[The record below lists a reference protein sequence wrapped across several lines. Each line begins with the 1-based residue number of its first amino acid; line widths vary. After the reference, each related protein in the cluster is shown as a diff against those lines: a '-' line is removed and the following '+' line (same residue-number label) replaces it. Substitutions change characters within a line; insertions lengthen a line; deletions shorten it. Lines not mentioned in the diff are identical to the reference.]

1 MTAPAARH
9 LGFLD
14 QTGAALAPMAAALA
28 AAMLPPWWLVAAWA
42 LDPAPQVDTLAG
54 QALAEWGLE
63 PRQAGRYA
71 PANLPGPGVLV
82 ALGPNW
88 GHPLPDLP
96 AGVQWRCWPLPPR
109 GTGLSALR
117 SQRDRI
123 RHLLEEWA
131 VNFA

>member
-14 QTGAALAPMAAALA
+14 QTGEALAPMAAALA
-28 AAMLPPWWLVAAWA
+28 AAMLPPWWRVEAWA
-42 LDPAPQVDTLAG
+42 LDPGPAVDPLAQ
-54 QALAEWGLE
+54 QALAEWGLD
-63 PRQAGRYA
+63 PRPARRYA
-71 PANLPGPGVLV
+71 AADLPRPGVLV
-82 ALGPNW
+82 ALGPVVAER
-88 GHPLPDLP
+88 PTDI
-96 AGVQWRCWPLPPR
+96 QWMHWTLPPR
-109 GTGLSALR
+109 GTGMGALR